1 MQNRYAQIQFIAAN
15 YSRLQ
20 GLREVPVGML
30 VVFVSVWAMYN
41 QGPTSDLTAPL
52 LATVGAALLYW
63 LAGRYYD
70 RTFGRVKQT
79 PHQRKLEVIS
89 SIAFSVLAILAFWL
103 DTAVQIPFCALGLVF
118 AAALLENFWRAT
130 ESVRKEAVALFPE
143 NFVAATLILVVSI
156 LPAFGLNWWEA
167 LGMKSQVV
175 SVFMVIG
182 VIIVLAGIWGHVRIV
197 RALPVGEA
205 KPDDYSL

>member
-1 MQNRYAQIQFIAAN
+1 MQNRYTQIQFIAAN

-41 QGPTSDLTAPL
+41 HGPTADLTAPL
-52 LATVGAALLYW
+52 LAAAGAALLYW

-79 PHQRKLEVIS
+79 RQQRNREFIS
-89 SIAFSVLAILAFWL
+89 SIVFSVFALLAFWL
-103 DTAVQIPFCALGLVF
+103 DAAIQIPFCALGLVF
-118 AAALLENFWRAT
+118 AAALFENFWRAT
-130 ESVRKEAVALFPE
+130 ESVRKEAISIFPE
-143 NFVAATLILVVSI
+143 NFTAAILILVVSI
-156 LPAFGLNWWEA
+156 LPVFGLNWWEA

-182 VIIVLAGIWGHVRIV
+182 VVITLAGIWGHLRIL
-197 RALPVGEA
+197 RALPITEA
-205 KPDDYSL
+205 KTNDNAV

>member
-1 MQNRYAQIQFIAAN
+1 MQNRYTQIHFIAAN

-41 QGPTSDLTAPL
+41 HGPTADLTAPL
-52 LATVGAALLYW
+52 LALLATALLYW

-70 RTFGRVKQT
+70 RAFGRVKQT
-79 PHQRKLEVIS
+79 SRQRKREFIA
-89 SIAFSVLAILAFWL
+89 SILFSLLALLAFWL
-103 DTAVQIPFCALGLVF
+103 DTALLIPICAIGLVF
-118 AAALLENFWRAT
+118 AAALFENFWRAT
-130 ESVRKEAVALFPE
+130 ESVRKEAIALFPE
-143 NFVAATLILVVSI
+143 NFGAAILILVVSL
-156 LPAFGLNWWEA
+156 LPIFGLNWWEA

-182 VIIVLAGIWGHVRIV
+182 IVIILAGIWGHLRIL
-197 RALPVGEA
+197 RNLPISEA
-205 KPDDYSL
+205 KTNDNAI